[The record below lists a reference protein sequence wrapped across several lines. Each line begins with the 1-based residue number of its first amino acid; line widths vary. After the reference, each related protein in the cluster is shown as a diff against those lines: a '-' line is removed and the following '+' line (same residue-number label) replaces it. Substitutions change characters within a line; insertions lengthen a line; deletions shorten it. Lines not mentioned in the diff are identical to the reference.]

1 MPADK
6 LTADQLVARLAF
18 ETGTTKEIARMFLG
32 AVNTVT
38 RAALI
43 SGASVTIPG
52 LVRLTPKTRAARLGR
67 NPGTGE
73 TFSLPAK
80 RVVAARLMPSLT
92 LPQD

>member
-6 LTADQLVARLAF
+6 LTADQLVAQLAF
-18 ETGTTKEIARMFLG
+18 EAETTKEAARSFL
-32 AVNTVT
+32 
-38 RAALI
+38 AALDT
-43 SGASVTIPG
+43 V
-52 LVRLTPKTRAARLGR
+52 TRAARLGR